1 MIDNA
6 LLGYFISAIVCF
18 ALATAIDKDFTI
30 KTTAANAILSFVP
43 IVNTVI
49 CFAIAYILIR
59 NLFKPTK
66 TK

>member
-1 MIDNA
+1 MIDNV
-6 LLGYFISAIVCF
+6 LLGYFISVIVCF
-18 ALATAIDKDFTI
+18 VLATAIDKNFAV
-30 KTTAANAILSFVP
+30 KTVVANAILSFVP